1 MTSKDSARVALK
13 SALLLGISAVAFA
26 GAAYA
31 QDQIKAFDVPAQLA
45 TTSIPEFAHEA
56 NIQILVPEDAVRG
69 KRTNALHGNF
79 SVRDAL
85 SRLLAGIGVTVA
97 ADNGR
102 MIVLTGEK
110 RSELNEPAKLA
121 ADLGEQAPRVI
132 AQVQVAQVQIA
143 QAQTM
148 QAAPAQPPE
157 QVIVTG
163 SLIAGTQ
170 PIGVP
175 VSVISSQDFHE
186 TGALTISDALK
197 ALPSVTVQVSN
208 SVTNSGGTLAKAQ
221 TTDIH
226 GIVSGGP
233 ETLLTIDGIRF
244 VPQGTD
250 TGHID
255 PSIIPALAV
264 ERVDVLADGA
274 SATYGSDAVA
284 GVINVILKH
293 GYDGAMT
300 QVRYGRSWDL
310 DGSSYEV
317 SQLWGRKWA
326 TGDITLS
333 YEWYNQNPE
342 PVSVS
347 RPYYTLNYEPY
358 RYDNETPLGQ
368 SMPGTVSVGDPA
380 ADPNLAA
387 LGFSATVGTRACTN
401 CYSVP
406 SGTGWNFGSKAPGPT
421 LSWAALQANTGITN
435 LRNEG
440 DVADKSPGQYHNSA
454 TFALDQ
460 DLIDGIKFFG
470 EGFYSNRQS
479 KERTIPQDVLLGPS
493 NGNGWPIPAS
503 NPYYPAGAPPNLEVS
518 YDLGYGPGA
527 IGDVPSM
534 EITQELAERYAF
546 GFTANLPYGW
556 NGRIY
561 YSMSEDDNHEHSL
574 NANQNLVLAALG
586 NTVAGIDATANTPA
600 LASYTK
606 PANIPYLNLFC
617 DERQFRCNSP
627 ATLAYIAAHK
637 YFDSTYQLGE
647 YGFNL
652 DGPVIDL
659 PGGTMKAA
667 LGGSLYS
674 NHQDYTESNN
684 TGSFNAQPV
693 LLDDPFKRN
702 VWAVFGQL
710 NVPLVGDMN
719 RLPFIQAFNTEVG
732 LRLDHYDAFGY
743 VFTPKVSATWEVAF
757 GLSIRGTWG
766 KSFRAPVPGEQT
778 AVAGALIQPDNTGS
792 ASAGVTTL
800 DCRGANA
807 PTPGTLSA
815 YLNPTCSSNTAL
827 SNPAGIDVSG
837 GAGVAKP
844 LRSGPAL
851 GPERA
856 KNWALGLDFAPPD
869 FLKGLDIGVTWY
881 DVHIDGVINSNGG
894 PNAPDPNDPESKVC
908 TAPGPGCVYF
918 VRANPNLP
926 ITDPSNAEFLKLAS
940 AMIFSGISEVSPADL
955 ANVQFISDT
964 ALTNVGFEDVS
975 GLDFTGRYD
984 IDLGDW
990 GAWNVGVTGNYKLT
1004 NNTQSVSGGPVQ
1016 SFFTAVR
1023 PGGGRLTYRGRLGWA
1038 DDTGDYFDGLNI
1050 TGFINVYPHTRL
1062 NFGRGGFVP
1071 PPCYWQT
1078 GFSAGSCYSG
1088 SPFTGPFDQY
1098 PAYTKGQHTFDLSIG
1113 YDTGTKPANTYLQNM
1128 NFQLTVNDLLNTPPP
1143 FLYSTH
1149 GGKGIAGDFTYL
1161 SPDQRYI
1168 AFIVT
1173 KAW

>member
-1 MTSKDSARVALK
+1 MASKATGRIALK
-13 SALLLGISAVAFA
+13 SALLLGVSIVGFAATAFA
-26 GAAYA
+26 
-31 QDQIKAFDVPAQLA
+31 DNQIKAFDIPAQLA

-69 KRTNALHGNF
+69 KRTNAVQGNL
-79 SVRDAL
+79 SVHEAL
-85 SRLLAGIGVTVA
+85 SQLLAGVGVMIA

-102 MIVLTGEK
+102 MIVLTVEK
-110 RSELNEPAKLA
+110 RSELDKPAKSA
-121 ADLGEQAPRVI
+121 GDNGAQVRQV
-132 AQVQVAQVQIA
+132 AQVQVAQAQIT
-143 QAQTM
+143 QAQM
-148 QAAPAQPPE
+148 AATAQVPE
-157 QVIVTG
+157 QVLVTG
-163 SLIAGTQ
+163 SLITGAP

-175 VSVISSQDFHE
+175 VSVLSIQDFHE

-197 ALPSVTVQVSN
+197 SLPNVTVQVSN

-226 GIVSGGP
+226 GITSGGP
-233 ETLLTIDGIRF
+233 ETLLTIDGMRF

-255 PSIIPALAV
+255 PSIIPAIAV
-264 ERVDVLADGA
+264 ERIDVLADGA

-293 GYDGAMT
+293 GYEGAMT

-310 DGSSYEV
+310 NGSTYEA
-317 SQLWGRKWA
+317 SQLWGRKWD
-326 TGDITLS
+326 TGSLTLS
-333 YEWYNQNPE
+333 YEWYSQNPE
-342 PVSVS
+342 PLSVT

-368 SMPGTVSVGDPA
+368 SMPGTVTTGDPA
-380 ADPNLAA
+380 TDPKLAD
-387 LGFSATVGTRACTN
+387 LGFSGSIGTRACTN
-401 CYSVP
+401 CYSTP
-406 SGTGWNFGSKAPGPT
+406 SGTGWSFGSKPPGPT
-421 LSWAALQANTGITN
+421 LSWATLQANTGVTN

-440 DVADKSPGQYHNSA
+440 DVAQKSPGQYHNSA
-454 TFALDQ
+454 TFAFDQ
-460 DLIDGIKFFG
+460 DLDYGIKLFG

-493 NGNGWPIPAS
+493 NGNGWPIPTD
-503 NPYYPAGAPPNLEVS
+503 NPYYPTGAPPNLEVS

-527 IGDVPSM
+527 IGEVPSM

-546 GFTANLPYGW
+546 GFTAALPYGW
-556 NGRIY
+556 NGRVY
-561 YSMSEDDNHEHSL
+561 YSMNEDANHEHSL

-586 NTVAGIDATANTPA
+586 NTVPGIDATPNTPA
-600 LASYTK
+600 LAAYTK

-627 ATLAYIAAHK
+627 LTLAYIAAYK
-637 YFDSTYQLGE
+637 NFDEKWQLGE

-659 PGGTMKAA
+659 PGGTLKAA

-674 NHQDYTESNN
+674 NHQDYMESNN

-693 LLDDPFKRN
+693 LLNDPFVRN
-702 VWAVFGQL
+702 SWAIFGQL
-710 NVPLVGDMN
+710 NVPIIGDMN
-719 RLPFIQAFNTEVG
+719 RLPLVQALNIEVG
-732 LRLDHYDAFGY
+732 LRLDDYTEFGS
-743 VFTPKVSATWEVAF
+743 VFTPKLSATWAVGY
-757 GLSIRGTWG
+757 GLSFRGTWG

-800 DCRGANA
+800 DCNGANT

-815 YLNPTCSSNTAL
+815 YLNPSCSSNTAL

-837 GAGVAKP
+837 GAGAAKP

-851 GPERA
+851 GPEKA
-856 KNWALGLDFAPPD
+856 KNWAIGADFAPPD
-869 FLKGLDIGVTWY
+869 FLKGLDLGVTWY
-881 DVHIDGVINSNGG
+881 HVHIDGVINGNGG
-894 PNAPDPNDPESKVC
+894 PNAPDPNNPESKVC
-908 TAPGPGCVYF
+908 TTPGQGCVYL

-926 ITDPSNAEFLKLAS
+926 ITDPSNAVFLKLAQ
-940 AMIFSGISEVSPADL
+940 AMVFSGISEVAPADL

-964 ALTNVGFEDVS
+964 ALTNVGFEDLS
-975 GLDFTGRYD
+975 GLDFNTRYD
-984 IDLGDW
+984 IDLGNW
-990 GAWNVGVTGNYKLT
+990 GAWNLGLTGNYQLT
-1004 NNTQSVSGGPVQ
+1004 NKTQSVPGESAV
-1016 SFFTAVR
+1016 SFFAANN
-1023 PGGGRLTYRGRLGWA
+1023 PSGGRLQYRGRLGWT
-1038 DDTGDYFDGLNI
+1038 DNTGDALDGLSI
-1050 TGFINVYPHTRL
+1050 TGFINVYPHTVRRH
-1062 NFGRGGFVP
+1062 GRGGFIP
-1071 PPCYWQT
+1071 PDCYWKT
-1078 GFSAGSCYSG
+1078 GFSAGSCYPG
-1088 SPFTGPFDQY
+1088 SPFTGPFDRY
-1098 PAYTKGQHTFDLSIG
+1098 PSFTKGQHTFDLSVG

-1149 GGKGIAGDFTYL
+1149 GGKGIAADFTYL

-1168 AFIVT
+1168 AFIIT